1 MKSCVVLLAGLVIHP
16 VIGHIA
22 DLRGFHSYAGCMITE
37 SSRQE
42 NKRGRRILR
51 ARSKQS
57 RLVMAV
63 TWLSMQIEACVA
75 YVVTLFS
82 CRYTRPITSKLA
94 QAEQIDNFP
103 QTSLAAARLKLNEL
117 KLLRQEG
124 RCPASELKQEK
135 QLCAIGLNRPK
146 YLN

>member
-42 NKRGRRILR
+42 NKRGHRILR

-57 RLVMAV
+57 RLVTAV
-63 TWLSMQIEACVA
+63 MLLPMNIEACAAGGVKPFS
-75 YVVTLFS
+75 VVTPVPSPVNLP
-82 CRYTRPITSKLA
+82 RPNN
-94 QAEQIDNFP
+94 IDNFP

-124 RCPASELKQEK
+124 RCQASELKQDKLQRVNEFVQAK
-135 QLCAIGLNRPK
+135 
-146 YLN
+146 